1 MWSSF
6 LKWETSPKS
15 SYDWHSL
22 TNVVQLCLKHPMW
35 LTHYFKTDSLSDS
48 TLVAAVISI
57 CETLTTKEHN
67 SQKQHHEQK
76 QYRECHPNVIWVK
89 QVIWKKGQSH
99 LKINKPTTWS
109 TIGLGILLL
118 IKQDSLSGPGWPSK
132 PWFWRA
138 AHTTMTSFLKNT
150 FILWNPDLGNNA
162 RKTIK

>member
-1 MWSSF
+1 
-6 LKWETSPKS
+6 
-15 SYDWHSL
+15 
-22 TNVVQLCLKHPMW
+22 MW
-35 LTHYFKTDSLSDS
+35 LTHHFKRDSLSDS

-118 IKQDSLSGPGWPSK
+118 IKQDSLSGPVFSSLFCMWVGAKVHWSCFSGK
-132 PWFWRA
+132 YRA
-138 AHTTMTSFLKNT
+138 WNWVCFAGRIYLFIYFYFFIFFIFLYLMILFY
-150 FILWNPDLGNNA
+150 FIFFNLILFLDF
-162 RKTIK
+162 T

>member
-118 IKQDSLSGPGWPSK
+118 IKQDSLSGPV
-132 PWFWRA
+132 
-138 AHTTMTSFLKNT
+138 FLHCFCMWVGAKVHWSCFSGNT
-150 FILWNPDLGNNA
+150 EPGIEFVRGVEFNLRL
-162 RKTIK
+162 